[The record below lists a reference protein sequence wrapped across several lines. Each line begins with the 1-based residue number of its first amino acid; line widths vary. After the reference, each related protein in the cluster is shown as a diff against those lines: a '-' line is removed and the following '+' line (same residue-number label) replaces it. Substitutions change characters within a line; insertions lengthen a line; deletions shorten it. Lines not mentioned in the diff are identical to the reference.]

1 MQVSGTLI
9 NIGTIEGVTIR
20 GGSLTNDG
28 TIARVSLPSGGTFTN
43 AGYITPPIGLNGAVL
58 FGVGPSMLIVD
69 PGARFSGGVYA
80 TGQPKH
86 QTIELATGI
95 EPGTLS
101 GIGTQFTGFGDI
113 IFDPGASWTIEG
125 STAGLAGSQTISGF
139 TPNDSIVLDNFLSA
153 TDSFV
158 TGTGLELT
166 SGSSTISLDL
176 TGTFTT
182 ASFTVTDSASNTT
195 IALANTPPCF
205 VAGTRILT
213 TRGEIAVE
221 SLRHGDVAI
230 LHDQTTA
237 PITWIGHRSIDLAR
251 HNKPETVQPI
261 LIEAGALADGIPHRN
276 LLVSPD
282 HAIFLN
288 GHLIPAKI
296 LLNGHSIRQ
305 LAHRS
310 VTYYHVEL
318 AHHAVLL
325 AEGCPAESYLETGNR
340 GAFVN
345 GETTLILHPDFAQ
358 RKRETQGC
366 APFAE
371 FGTIVE
377 AVRAEIL
384 ARLSLRTTE
393 DPELRIKFKDGDAVV
408 ESRSTIP
415 GHIAP
420 DPRDRR
426 LLGVKIRE
434 ITIDDATV
442 PLDHPDL
449 TNGWHTQESDGRWT
463 NGRAIIPASILK
475 GSRSVS
481 LAVASTLTYPL
492 ERGDEMER
500 ELRQA

>member
-1 MQVSGTLI
+1 LATHSTLTNFG
-9 NIGTIEGVTIR
+9 NIDGILLD
-20 GGSLTNDG
+20 GGSFVNDG
-28 TIARVSLPSGGTFTN
+28 TVSEVSSRYGATFVNAGYAGYVYFGSGASRLIIDGGAKFGGKVSSKGKENHQSIELAPGSSGGTLT
-43 AGYITPPIGLNGAVL
+43 
-58 FGVGPSMLIVD
+58 GVG
-69 PGARFSGGVYA
+69 
-80 TGQPKH
+80 
-86 QTIELATGI
+86 QTII
-95 EPGTLS
+95 N
-101 GIGTQFTGFGDI
+101 FGDI
-113 IFDPGASWTIEG
+113 IFDPGASWTLEG
-125 STAGLAGSQTISGF
+125 DTAGLAASQTISGF
-139 TPNDSIVLDNFLSA
+139 STGDTIVLDNFLSA

-158 TGTGLELT
+158 SGTGLELT
-166 SGSSTISLDL
+166 NGLSTVSLDL

-182 ASFTVTDSASNTT
+182 ASFTVTDSGSNTT
-195 IALANTPPCF
+195 IALANAAPCF

-213 TRGEIAVE
+213 TRGEITVE
-221 SLRHGDVAI
+221 SLRHGDVAV
-230 LHDQTTA
+230 LHDQTIA

-251 HNKPETVQPI
+251 HNKPETVQPV
-261 LIEAGALADGIPHRN
+261 LIEAGALAAGVPYRN

-282 HAIFLN
+282 HAISLS
-288 GHLIPAKI
+288 GHLIPAKTLI
-296 LLNGHSIRQ
+296 NGHSIRQ

-340 GAFVN
+340 GAFTN

-371 FGTIVE
+371 FGNIVE

-384 ARLSLRTTE
+384 TRLSLQTTTN
-393 DPELRIKFKDGDAVV
+393 PELHVMFNDSDAIIV
-408 ESRSTIP
+408 SRSTIP
-415 GHIAP
+415 GHTAP

-426 LLGVKIRE
+426 RLGVKISG
-434 ITIDDATV
+434 ITIDDAAI
-442 PLDHPDL
+442 PLDHSDL

-481 LAVASTLTYPL
+481 LTVASTLTYPI
-492 ERGDEMER
+492 EHDNKTQS
-500 ELRQA
+500 ELRKA